1 MDSKHDLGEGYI
13 RVPAGEEFW
22 NLLNMIFTD
31 AFMQK
36 YTNFENFEYF
46 RYSSAVMVNWSGE
59 YMIYPETV
67 FNHFIVESTQFR
79 TWDEM
84 VMKAADERF
93 DTKSAQ
99 QETSDTIK

>member
-1 MDSKHDLGEGYI
+1 MEGYI
-13 RVPAGEEFW
+13 RVKAGKEFW
-22 NLLNMIFTD
+22 DLLNMIFTD
-31 AFMQK
+31 EFMQK

-46 RYSSAVMVNWSGE
+46 RYSSAVMVNWGGE

-67 FNHFIVESTQFR
+67 FNNFILESTQFQ

-93 DTKSAQ
+93 TKTK
-99 QETSDTIK
+99 E

>member
-1 MDSKHDLGEGYI
+1 MDGYI
-13 RVPAGEEFW
+13 RVKAGKEFW
-22 NLLNMIFTD
+22 DILNIIFTD

-36 YTNFENFEYF
+36 YTNFESFEYF

-59 YMIYPETV
+59 YMIYPEKV
-67 FNHFIVESTQFR
+67 FNNFVVESTVFK

-93 DTKSAQ
+93 SKEKT
-99 QETSDTIK
+99 E